1 MLFINRNKPK
11 KVHLP
16 PKPLAPTPAALTAR
30 ASPFK
35 PPAPVPAPVQTALE
49 LIHPPLVMVEEDK
62 ENNRMRANR
71 LRTTSSSNILLEVD
85 KKQKKKPSDR
95 KRKLTNPTAGQ
106 STTGTLSSRGNDRR
120 GTLSPASARA
130 MALKAME
137 EETAKSETS
146 APQSFLSPVKT
157 SHVVESSFTEVAP
170 SAAPFDDI
178 DLIQFDDDVPVTL
191 SRRDGG
197 RRKSMSNLFTVTEE
211 EIALINGLASS
222 ASAPTLLSP
231 SQPLA
236 LMPTEP
242 NLPHPK
248 KRSPLLSRTPVKSP
262 LQKLSE
268 HLNDHPNHFGTST
281 CHHKISPVTTPLVH
295 HHHSTT
301 SVTDV
306 ELISIESDLVNDI
319 SVLTSNH
326 TRTLDFF
333 SDDVLIPINCSI
345 SMHRNHHPSLAPSSS
360 SSRTSTMMEDKVSN
374 KVVSPLSVPMNII
387 EEEETLMMIHDSSPL
402 PSVSVSM
409 TTLTPAAS
417 MYSLEDET
425 SEEIS
430 TGKEYSHS
438 YFLEDLPDL
447 MDEQS
452 VELQAKKRLHERF
465 MIARNQFQ
473 WELVSAQAVN
483 SAILRAKSK
492 YASNGEIPL
501 SKISI

>member
-16 PKPLAPTPAALTAR
+16 PKPLAAPPAALTAR

-71 LRTTSSSNILLEVD
+71 QRTTSSSNILLEVD

-137 EETAKSETS
+137 EEAVKTETS

-157 SHVVESSFTEVAP
+157 SHVVESSFAEVAP

-211 EIALINGLASS
+211 EIALINGLTSS

-231 SQPLA
+231 SQPLV

-281 CHHKISPVTTPLVH
+281 GHHKISPVTTPLV

-306 ELISIESDLVNDI
+306 ELISIESDLVSDI

-345 SMHRNHHPSLAPSSS
+345 SMHRNHYSSLAPSSS

-409 TTLTPAAS
+409 TTSTSAANS
-417 MYSLEDET
+417 YNLDDET

-430 TGKEYSHS
+430 TEKENSHS

-447 MDEQS
+447 MDEQNI
-452 VELQAKKRLHERF
+452 ELQAKKRLHERF

-492 YASNGEIPL
+492 YAPNGE
-501 SKISI
+501 STISI